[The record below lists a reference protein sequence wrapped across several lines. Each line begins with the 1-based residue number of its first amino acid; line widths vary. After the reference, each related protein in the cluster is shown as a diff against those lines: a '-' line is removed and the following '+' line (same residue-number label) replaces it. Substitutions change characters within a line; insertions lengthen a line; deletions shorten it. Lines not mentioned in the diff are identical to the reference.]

1 MYNMKMILLSLCILV
16 VTILLLYLY
25 MPMKCSNIKEPLEN
39 EDKDELP
46 YYQSDTPLGPG
57 GEREYYNGIYCKKG
71 DDDCRKYAFTCSV
84 EEDPNCHNF
93 DSKTADC
100 YDNKGNYTCDTKYNP
115 SDYMKD
121 LHDAAGSC
129 RTISGEYICDG
140 KEWGKSAE
148 KWLSFVELDDLKY
161 EKNSSCKV
169 KDGKLVCDNQE
180 INDKIKAE
188 EVDGTNHCRIF
199 NNEIVCD
206 DNVWDRYTPSNYHV
220 DSETRDTHPSSW
232 SNANIP
238 SSALNEWGISNITSS
253 ILSELNDIN
262 ATRASYHTL
271 DNLHEN
277 SSCQLIN
284 GEIACDYDVWK
295 KLYVD
300 APPTTSPY
308 SDWNRYLETPTVDT
322 KDYTANADTLN
333 KIFKAIYVIASR
345 NDCSQGIYGC
355 CADKVTAKSDYQGSN
370 CPNQLSLSDEVKQYI
385 DYSVT
390 KTADKMTPP
399 ESSTLANAATVPA
412 STKKDSLAPTANGS
426 TSTSTSTN
434 TNTNSNTNSSASTNT
449 NGFSSIDAVWE
460 NMNGSTPLPNTTSF
474 LDTNVTPAQTSYTS
488 TVFLAGPKGGIIGNC
503 PEPSYECKK
512 GQCKHNNL
520 PMPVLADFSSF
531 GK

>member
-1 MYNMKMILLSLCILV
+1 MKMILLSLFILV

-25 MPMKCSNIKEPLEN
+25 VPKCKVKEPLEN
-39 EDKDELP
+39 EDEDEDEVP
-46 YYQSDTPLGPG
+46 YYKSDTPLGPG
-57 GEREYYNGIYCKKG
+57 GEREYYNGMYCIRG
-71 DDDCRKYAFTCSV
+71 DDDCRKYAFTCNV
-84 EEDPNCHNF
+84 EEDPNCNNY

-100 YDNKGNYTCDTKYNP
+100 YDNKGNYTCDTTYNP
-115 SDYMKD
+115 SDYTKD

-148 KWLSFVELDDLKY
+148 KWLSFVELDDVKY

-169 KDGKLVCDNQE
+169 KDGKLVCDNEE

-188 EVDGTNHCRIF
+188 DVDGTNYCRIV

-206 DNVWDRYTPSNYHV
+206 DNVWAPSKYQV
-220 DSETRDTHPSSW
+220 ELETRDTNPSSW
-232 SNANIP
+232 SNSRIP
-238 SSALNEWGISNITSS
+238 SSALDEWGISSITSS

-300 APPTTSPY
+300 APPSTSPY
-308 SDWNRYLETPTVDT
+308 SDWNRYLESPNVDT
-322 KDYTANADTLN
+322 KDYTANSDTLN

-355 CADKVTAKSDYQGSN
+355 CADKVTSKSDYQGSN

-385 DYSVT
+385 DYSIT

-399 ESSTLANAATVPA
+399 ESSTLGNAATVPTSTTNNSAA
-412 STKKDSLAPTANGS
+412 STAASTAASNTN
-426 TSTSTSTN
+426 TSTSPIGS
-434 TNTNSNTNSSASTNT
+434 
-449 NGFSSIDAVWE
+449 DAIWE
-460 NMNGSTPLPNTTSF
+460 SMNGSTPPLNTTSF

-488 TVFLAGPKGGIIGNC
+488 TVFLAGPKGGIIGSC
-503 PEPSYECKK
+503 PDPSYECKK